1 MANDRTPRRVS
12 AGRVHRLAAGIA
24 AIACLTHSSSLADP
38 PASVT
43 QSATAPVEANLA
55 SVIRTT
61 PYDRDERDVDLQRL
75 DSLPDL
81 SLKPGY
87 TRVGEDWLRVA
98 QHIQSLSA
106 ANQDV
111 LFAEHM
117 GRKSLY
123 TCDERIT
130 LLLAIAFEQDSH
142 IVPAPFHS
150 LVVRQDEMWV
160 APRAGTDI
168 TLASQVWTFWN
179 LRNDAIGFAQHV
191 RAASRIRDLAPFLAA
206 ATVTVGLPSDLP
218 RRPPPVLDEEVRTE
232 KSRELWMNPG
242 TLISI
247 LKHLPPEEFVGG
259 VYRPSAKHVA
269 VARLLSERPPRD
281 AEVMLALY
289 SGARRTDGA
298 CRTRCAVLVTLIYD
312 TELSGPADGPS
323 LAFRLSRDE
332 QGGPVVQRVDATGE
346 QQLVAAD
353 RALPDPV
360 DYLRAV
366 SASHPVRRTG
376 SLPTDPSLRDWADIE
391 RACRPGATSE

>member
-1 MANDRTPRRVS
+1 MANDHTPRCES
-12 AGRVHRLAAGIA
+12 AGRVHGLAAGMA
-24 AIACLTHSSSLADP
+24 AIACLANSSSLADP
-38 PASVT
+38 PASAT
-43 QSATAPVEANLA
+43 QPATAPVQANLA

-61 PYDRDERDVDLQRL
+61 PYDRDARDVDLLTL
-75 DSLPDL
+75 DTLPDPA
-81 SLKPGY
+81 LKPGY
-87 TRVGEDWLRVA
+87 IRVGADWLRVA
-98 QHIQSLSA
+98 QHLQSLSA
-106 ANQDV
+106 ADQDV

-130 LLLAIAFEQDSH
+130 LLLAIAFEQESH
-142 IVPAPFHS
+142 FVPAPFHS

-191 RAASRIRDLAPFLAA
+191 RATSRIRDLAPFIAA
-206 ATVTVGLPSDLP
+206 ATVTVGPPSDLP
-218 RRPPPVLDEEVRTE
+218 GRPPPLQDKEVSTE
-232 KSRELWMNPG
+232 RSHELWMNPG

-259 VYRPSAKHVA
+259 AYRPSAKHLA

-289 SGARRTDGA
+289 SGARRTDAA
-298 CRTRCAVLVTLIYD
+298 CRARCAVLVTLIYD
-312 TELSGPADGPS
+312 TEMSGPADGPS

-346 QQLVAAD
+346 QQLVTAD
-353 RALPDPV
+353 RPLPDPV

-366 SASHPVRRTG
+366 SASHPIRRTG
-376 SLPTDPSLRDWADIE
+376 SLPTDPSLRNWADVE